1 MSFFSFSSL
10 HLINVHKTSDRKIIR
25 EIILGKVAEK
35 KVAKKA
41 EKQINIELM
50 QIKIQ
55 IRFVK
60 SLMIY

>member
-35 KVAKKA
+35 KVSF
-41 EKQINIELM
+41 IVSLNIIVF
-50 QIKIQ
+50 IKI
-55 IRFVK
+55 
-60 SLMIY
+60 IYTN